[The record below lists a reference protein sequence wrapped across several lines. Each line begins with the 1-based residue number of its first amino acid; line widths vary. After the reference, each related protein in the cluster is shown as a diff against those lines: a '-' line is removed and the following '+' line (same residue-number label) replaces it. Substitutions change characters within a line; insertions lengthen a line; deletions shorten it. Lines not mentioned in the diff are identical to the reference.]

1 MTPEESQ
8 APLYEFLA
16 RHDIRYRCHDHP
28 PVFTCEEA
36 ALHCPDLVD
45 INTKNLFLRD
55 RKGKRH
61 FLVVTHHHKSVDLK
75 ALGESIGTKLS
86 FGSPERLAKHLG
98 VEPGSVT
105 ILALLNDQEGKVEL
119 FLDEDVLGAD
129 EVACHPLVNTS
140 TLVLSQSDLQRFLV
154 STGHT
159 PNLLSV

>member
-1 MTPEESQ
+1 MNADPDFLYRYLSQ
-8 APLYEFLA
+8 HEILY
-16 RHDIRYRCHDHP
+16 RRHDHP

-86 FGSPERLAKHLG
+86 FGSPERLRKHLG

-105 ILALLNDQEGKVEL
+105 ILALINDSEGKVEL
-119 FLDEDVLGAD
+119 FLDEDVREAV

-140 TLVLSQSDLQRFLV
+140 TLVLSQAELQKFLN